1 MTVRRREKSTFEK
14 LTSLALAFLYKSD
27 KLKPEPFRSLI
38 IDINALII
46 VSSQPVIKLNIDHF
60 PDNLRFQSPSALPP
74 SLAE

>member
-38 IDINALII
+38 IDIDALII
-46 VSSQPVIKLNIDHF
+46 VSNLPAAKLSSDRF